1 MLMDKDGGRIR
12 IKILFNFKKNP
23 LFIHFLQIISS
34 THSLVLLNPFTS
46 AAEERAGHPS
56 VVEVPD

>member
-1 MLMDKDGGRIR
+1 MIIDKDGGRIR

-23 LFIHFLQIISS
+23 LFIHFLQIILS
-34 THSLVLLNPFTS
+34 THSFTS
-46 AAEERAGHPS
+46 AAVERAGHPS